1 MPDGLVAKNKKA
13 YYEYEILEEFEAGL
27 VLVGTEVKS
36 LREHRITLKESFA
49 RFKGRELWLE
59 GCHISPYSHG
69 NLMNHEP
76 LRSRKL
82 LLHRRELDKLF
93 SKATEKGLT
102 IVPLSL
108 YFKHGHA
115 KLRIG
120 LGRGKKLYDKRETK
134 RRKQIERDVQAE
146 LKRRNQ

>member
-36 LREHRITLKESFA
+36 LREHRINLKESFA

-82 LLHRRELDKLF
+82 LLHKRELDKLF

-108 YFKHGHA
+108 YFKRGHA

-120 LGRGKKLYDKRETK
+120 LGRGKKLYDKRETQ